1 MSTTPL
7 DQQQQK
13 AHSPAEAIFEGDSE
27 MPGTPPTQEEKTIAL
42 IAHLGGIFT
51 WWLIP
56 LILYLL
62 KKNDSRFIGDQAKE
76 ALNFQLTMMLATFVS
91 GLAVFLLVGIVLVP
105 LVLLY
110 HLVGC
115 ILAAIAVNDG
125 KLFRY
130 RYCLRLI
137 K

>member
-1 MSTTPL
+1 MSSSGF
-7 DQQQQK
+7 DQQK
-13 AHSPAEAIFEGDSE
+13 AHPSGAEALFEGE
-27 MPGTPPTQEEKTIAL
+27 TELPGTPPTTEEKNIAL
-42 IAHLGGIFT
+42 IAHIGGIFT

-62 KKNDSRFIGDQAKE
+62 KRNDSRFVGDQAKE
-76 ALNFQLTMMLATFVS
+76 ALNFQITMMIATLCAGVS
-91 GLAVFLLVGIVLVP
+91 VILLVGIALVP

-110 HLVGC
+110 HVIGC
-115 ILAAIAVNDG
+115 ILAAVSVNQG
-125 KLFRY
+125 KMFRY